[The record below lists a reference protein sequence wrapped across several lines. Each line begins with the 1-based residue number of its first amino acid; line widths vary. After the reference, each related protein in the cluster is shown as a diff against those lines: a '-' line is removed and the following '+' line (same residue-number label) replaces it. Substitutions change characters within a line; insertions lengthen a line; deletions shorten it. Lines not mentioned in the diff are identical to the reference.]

1 MVIKNNNGAF
11 CRVIA
16 ASIVSLSS
24 HGGAGGSSIRP
35 ASFVN
40 IGRRSALLGSGSSIV
55 VTLFQKSVVS
65 SSTTNLITTTGVS
78 SSSHVSSCSYSTF
91 APPQNNVYNGPAPAY
106 PNIVFKNKVDGSS
119 SAAAAA
125 AAAARN
131 ADPNAVFVITG
142 ASRSMGLQFVKEILH
157 RTTGKIIACVLR
169 PGSSPA
175 LDAYLNSL
183 TRDDRARIEV
193 HRLDVTSIE
202 QIDNLVTEI
211 TNNYDGRV
219 DGLFNVAG
227 VLGDKVNTPGPEMNI
242 SQLDDKW
249 LASQMSVNAIGP
261 LMLTSRL
268 APLLKTRK
276 GNKYLRTTGAQ
287 ESIIVNL
294 SARVASIDDNIGGL
308 AWYSYRMSKAA
319 LNAGV
324 RATSHELK
332 RQGTWTISLYPGMTD
347 TDMSKPFQS
356 PAMKDKIFPVEFS
369 VGRLMDV
376 VDGMEEEHSG
386 GFYDWAGQA
395 LPF

>member
-1 MVIKNNNGAF
+1 
-11 CRVIA
+11 
-16 ASIVSLSS
+16 
-24 HGGAGGSSIRP
+24 
-35 ASFVN
+35 
-40 IGRRSALLGSGSSIV
+40 
-55 VTLFQKSVVS
+55 
-65 SSTTNLITTTGVS
+65 
-78 SSSHVSSCSYSTF
+78 
-91 APPQNNVYNGPAPAY
+91 VYNGPAPAY

-119 SAAAAA
+119 SAA

-142 ASRSMGLQFVKEILH
+142 ASRSMGLQFVKETLH

-193 HRLDVTSIE
+193 HRLDVTNME

-211 TNNYDGRV
+211 TDNYDGRV

-227 VLGDKVNTPGPEMNI
+227 VLGDKVNTPEPEMNI

-276 GNKYLRTTGAQ
+276 GSKYLRTTGAQ
-287 ESIIVNL
+287 ESIVVNL

-356 PAMKDKIFPVEFS
+356 PAMKDKGLIFPVEFS

-376 VDGMEEEHSG
+376 VDGMEEEHCG

>member
-1 MVIKNNNGAF
+1 MVVNNSGAF
-11 CRVIA
+11 CRA
-16 ASIVSLSS
+16 MTASIVSLSS

-35 ASFVN
+35 FSFVVRR
-40 IGRRSALLGSGSSIV
+40 RRSALGGNSVVESSFHKSG
-55 VTLFQKSVVS
+55 VS
-65 SSTTNLITTTGVS
+65 SSTDFIIPIGGKS
-78 SSSHVSSCSYSTF
+78 SSYYSQNRYSTF
-91 APPQNNVYNGPAPAY
+91 TPPPNNLYNGPAPAY

-119 SAAAAA
+119 S
-125 AAAARN
+125 AAARN

-193 HRLDVTSIE
+193 HRLDVTNME

-211 TNNYDGRV
+211 TDNYDGRV

-249 LASQMSVNAIGP
+249 LSSQMSVNAIGP

-276 GNKYLRTTGAQ
+276 GKSYLRTTGAQ
-287 ESIIVNL
+287 ESIVVNL

-356 PAMKDKIFPVEFS
+356 PAMKDKGLIFPVEFS

-376 VDGMEEEHSG
+376 VDGMEEEHCG

>member
-1 MVIKNNNGAF
+1 MMVVVNNGAL
-11 CRVIA
+11 
-16 ASIVSLSS
+16 LSS
-24 HGGAGGSSIRP
+24 YGGAVGSIIRP
-35 ASFVN
+35 ASFVVR
-40 IGRRSALLGSGSSIV
+40 RRSALGGNSVIDSS
-55 VTLFQKSVVS
+55 FQKSVVS
-65 SSTTNLITTTGVS
+65 TTSNNLIIPIIGGKS
-78 SSSHVSSCSYSTF
+78 SYCSHNRYSTF
-91 APPQNNVYNGPAPAY
+91 TPPPNNVYNGPAPAY
-106 PNIVFKNKVDGSS
+106 PNIDITSKSKVDGSS
-119 SAAAAA
+119 AS
-125 AAAARN
+125 AARN

-157 RTTGKIIACVLR
+157 RTSGKIIACVLR

-183 TRDDRARIEV
+183 TRDDRVRIDV
-193 HRLDVTSIE
+193 HRLDVTNME
-202 QIDNLVTEI
+202 HIDNLVTEI

-249 LASQMSVNAIGP
+249 LSSQMSVNAIGP

-268 APLLKTRK
+268 ASLLKTRK
-276 GNKYLRTTGAQ
+276 GKSYLRTTGAK
-287 ESIIVNL
+287 ESIVVNL
-294 SARVASIDDNIGGL
+294 SARVASLDDNNGGL

-324 RATSHELK
+324 RATSHEFK

-356 PAMKDKIFPVEFS
+356 PAMKDEGLIFPVEFS
-369 VGRLMDV
+369 VGRMMDV
-376 VDGMEEEHSG
+376 VDGMEEGHSG

-395 LPF
+395 IPF

>member
-1 MVIKNNNGAF
+1 MVNNSGAF
-11 CRVIA
+11 CRA
-16 ASIVSLSS
+16 MTASIVSLSS

-35 ASFVN
+35 ASFVVRRR
-40 IGRRSALLGSGSSIV
+40 RRSALGAGSSIV
-55 VTLFQKSVVS
+55 ESSFQKSVVS

-78 SSSHVSSCSYSTF
+78 SSSHFSSCSYSTF

-119 SAAAAA
+119 SAAAT
-125 AAAARN
+125 ARN

-142 ASRSMGLQFVKEILH
+142 ASRSMGLQFAKEILH
-157 RTTGKIIACVLR
+157 RTAGKIIACVLR

-276 GNKYLRTTGAQ
+276 GGKYLRTTGAQ
-287 ESIIVNL
+287 ESIVVNL
-294 SARVASIDDNIGGL
+294 SARVASLDDNTGGL

-356 PAMKDKIFPVEFS
+356 PAMKDKGLIFPVEFS

-376 VDGMEEEHSG
+376 VDGMEEEHCG